1 MLIAIVALLAGLA
14 LLIWS
19 ADRFVEGAAV
29 TADHAGMPPLLIGMV
44 VVGFGTSAPE
54 LVISGLAAWD
64 GNPGLALGNAYGS
77 NIANIGLI
85 LGVTALLN
93 PIYVNSKVLRTEL
106 PILVV
111 ITLLVAFQLN
121 NGDLDRVDALI
132 LLSVFSVVMGW
143 AIIQGLRRRTDALAR
158 ETDERLAIRKMSVR
172 QAVFWLVFGLVLLV
186 ISSRIVVWG
195 AVILAQGMGVSELVI
210 GLTIVAFGTSLPE
223 LASSLMAVHKDKH
236 DIALGNVLGSNLFNT
251 LGVVGLAAAIHP
263 LRVERIVLYRDWSVM
278 TGLTLVLFAMAY
290 GFRERGRINRVE
302 GGLLLA
308 TYLCYNAYLVYTAM
322 IK

>member
-1 MLIAIVALLAGLA
+1 
-14 LLIWS
+14 
-19 ADRFVEGAAV
+19 
-29 TADHAGMPPLLIGMV
+29 
-44 VVGFGTSAPE
+44 
-54 LVISGLAAWD
+54 
-64 GNPGLALGNAYGS
+64 
-77 NIANIGLI
+77 
-85 LGVTALLN
+85 
-93 PIYVNSKVLRTEL
+93 
-106 PILVV
+106 
-111 ITLLVAFQLN
+111 
-121 NGDLDRVDALI
+121 
-132 LLSVFSVVMGW
+132 
-143 AIIQGLRRRTDALAR
+143 
-158 ETDERLAIRKMSVR
+158 
-172 QAVFWLVFGLVLLV
+172 
-186 ISSRIVVWG
+186 
-195 AVILAQGMGVSELVI
+195 MGVSELVI

-322 IK
+322 IR